1 MAAIISCRAEFT
13 ALSERD
19 RTLLRSLLAATQAR
33 TGMRWDG
40 GANHTVVHF
49 IDVDN
54 AAGADFFRS
63 LKDSER
69 RESAIV
75 LSSAAQPGA
84 VRWLAKPLRSA
95 TLLDVLSQLSLAN
108 RSSAPAA
115 AVTPLASSNAAALPD
130 NTQPMRLLDLLDGR
144 GIATAQAVQSPHWP
158 DLVLGSGNR
167 HVMRTAP
174 IEAYI
179 DGFAISTEFERLG
192 KYAGG
197 PLDDEQRL
205 DLAAVRWLV
214 LLHAPWN
221 EIATRVR
228 KPAGRVRLAS
238 LPAFGQ
244 LPHSLQHVR
253 MAAWLTQHP
262 ASIEEIAE
270 VTQADEESVTR
281 FLAACDALE
290 LLRDVFA
297 EPERPITAMAAPA
310 MPAETE
316 AAVIEAPIAVES
328 LPVAEAEALMDETAP
343 AAPAS
348 AGSDGLSVLERLRA
362 TREQNR
368 ARVVA
373 AIRNASTT

>member
-19 RTLLRSLLAATQAR
+19 RTLLRSLLAATQSR
-33 TGMRWDG
+33 TGVRWDG
-40 GANHTVVHF
+40 GASHTLIHF

-54 AAGADFFRS
+54 PSGADFFRS
-63 LKDSER
+63 LSDSER
-69 RESAIV
+69 RGAAIV
-75 LSSAAQPGA
+75 LSSAAQPAA
-84 VRWLAKPLRSA
+84 VRWLSKPLRSA
-95 TLLDVLSQLSLAN
+95 TLLDVLAQLPLAN
-108 RSSAPAA
+108 RSALAPTPPSTAIGSAKPASTDGRA
-115 AVTPLASSNAAALPD
+115 
-130 NTQPMRLLDLLDGR
+130 QPMRLLDLLDGR
-144 GIATAQAVQSPHWP
+144 GVAMAQAVQSPHWP
-158 DLVLGSGNR
+158 DLVVGSGNR

-174 IEAYI
+174 LEAYI
-179 DGFAISTEFERLG
+179 EGFAVSTEFEQLG

-205 DLAAVRWLV
+205 ELAAVRWLV
-214 LLHAPWN
+214 LLHAPWS

-244 LPHSLQHVR
+244 LPHTLQHVR
-253 MAAWLTQHP
+253 MAAWLTQNP
-262 ASIEEIAE
+262 ASIEELATM
-270 VTQADEESVTR
+270 TQADDESVSR

-297 EPERPITAMAAPA
+297 EPELPMAAPA
-310 MPAETE
+310 EAAPFRMPEPIATETPAE
-316 AAVIEAPIAVES
+316 IEPE
-328 LPVAEAEALMDETAP
+328 PVAEPEVMPDEAA
-343 AAPAS
+343 AAPVP
-348 AGSDGLSVLERLRA
+348 AGDGLSVLERLRA

-373 AIRNASTT
+373 AIRNASAN